1 MSEIVNSAT
10 SRDPLERP
18 ISRQDRPQTRFTL
31 DRRWRIFLL
40 LLVIGSVSY
49 IDRVSIS
56 VGMPLIADEFGLN
69 PQQQG
74 YVLSAFFWTYAV
86 FQIPGGWAADRYG
99 PRRVIGS
106 VMLLWAVIQT
116 VTGLAANTIQLV
128 VMRVFLGAAEAAQL
142 PSGAKLS
149 ALWLANRERARGA
162 ALMNS
167 SASLGSAFGGLLVGG
182 LISWLGDW
190 REAFIV
196 VGAGGLAFAL
206 VAYWYLRDSPQ
217 EHPGV
222 TARECD
228 FIEAELEAEAIADAD
243 VLPEHP
249 TSPINYLRQR
259 TFWAMGL
266 GWLSANLVFYGL
278 LTFGPLYLYQERGL
292 DIKTM
297 AGAVF
302 VMFGAGFVGEN
313 FAGWIAQRWR
323 ERGGTANV
331 VMRTIFSI
339 SALGSTAAVVGVAYV
354 PSAGAAVALL
364 AVTLFFLRFMGL
376 YWSLPATLAARRHV
390 GIVGGMM
397 NLFANIGG
405 IAIPLITGAIVSATG
420 SYFPALMMFAGAGI
434 AYMLFSLSID
444 YSKKLPV

>member
-1 MSEIVNSAT
+1 MPTCYRSI
-10 SRDPLERP
+10 
-18 ISRQDRPQTRFTL
+18 
-31 DRRWRIFLL
+31 RRR
-40 LLVIGSVSY
+40 
-49 IDRVSIS
+49 RSI
-56 VGMPLIADEFGLN
+56 
-69 PQQQG
+69 
-74 YVLSAFFWTYAV
+74 
-86 FQIPGGWAADRYG
+86 
-99 PRRVIGS
+99 
-106 VMLLWAVIQT
+106 
-116 VTGLAANTIQLV
+116 
-128 VMRVFLGAAEAAQL
+128 
-142 PSGAKLS
+142 
-149 ALWLANRERARGA
+149 
-162 ALMNS
+162 
-167 SASLGSAFGGLLVGG
+167 
-182 LISWLGDW
+182 
-190 REAFIV
+190 
-196 VGAGGLAFAL
+196 
-206 VAYWYLRDSPQ
+206 
-217 EHPGV
+217 
-222 TARECD
+222 
-228 FIEAELEAEAIADAD
+228 
-243 VLPEHP
+243 
-249 TSPINYLRQR
+249 LRQR